1 MIHDAFRRSVQF
13 AIVARICGRATAV
26 TINSRP
32 ARKTPTPRTVRS
44 KYEVRRDMWLSVRAR
59 GGRCLDRCGMAARLG
74 LLFAARPRLL
84 WAPDPGGTHAR
95 QSPHQ
100 PNPAGAS
107 ARPGPARGRLRIEF
121 PVS

>member
-1 MIHDAFRRSVQF
+1 MIHDAFRRSVQL

-84 WAPDPGGTHAR
+84 WGPDPGGTHAR

-100 PNPAGAS
+100 LCLAWVP
-107 ARPGPARGRLRIEF
+107 PGSGPHR
-121 PVS
+121 